1 MNIESIN
8 KYDKDNM
15 IEVIKELY
23 IHIEHSFDIILES
36 NLNPKNNVENILICG
51 MGGSAIGGDFVRT
64 VLKDDFKIPIFVNRD
79 YELPNWVSQN
89 TLIFICSYSGNTE
102 ETISCYNSTV
112 NNNIKPIVISSGGH
126 ILEDAK
132 KNNFDFVQLPKG
144 IQPRAAFG
152 YSASLLLLALVKIGI
167 VDKKYSDQLFNSIE
181 SIKNNSSKYSSIS
194 KGNDAL
200 ELSKIIYNK
209 FPIIYCTLNTEVVA
223 FRLRCQLAENSKI
236 LSSHFVLPE
245 QNHNEIEGFSNN
257 DISNFVILWLK
268 DKNDNERTIKR
279 IDITSKLLKNIKY
292 QFDYSEESDS
302 LIERLFNLIYLFD
315 WVSFYCAIYHKTN
328 PTPVNTI
335 LELKSLMSK

>member
-1 MNIESIN
+1 LNIESIN
-8 KYDKDNM
+8 KYDKDSM

-23 IHIEHSFDIILES
+23 VHIEHSFDIISES

-64 VLKDDFKIPIFVNRD
+64 VLKDDFKIPVLVNRD
-79 YELPNWVSQN
+79 YDLPNWVSQN

-167 VDKKYSDQLFNSIE
+167 IHKKYSDQLFNSIE
-181 SIKNNSSKYSSIS
+181 SIKNNSFKYSSIS

-257 DISNFVILWLK
+257 DISNFVILWIK
-268 DKNDNERTIKR
+268 DKNDNERIIKR

-335 LELKSLMSK
+335 LKLKSLMSK

>member
-8 KYDKDNM
+8 KYDKDSM

-79 YELPNWVSQN
+79 YDLPNWVSKN

>member
-23 IHIEHSFDIILES
+23 VHIEHSFDIISES
-36 NLNPKNNVENILICG
+36 NLNPRNNVDNILICG

-79 YELPNWVSQN
+79 YDLPNWVSQN
-89 TLIFICSYSGNTE
+89 TLIIICSYSGNTE
-102 ETISCYNSTV
+102 ETISCYNSTFD
-112 NNNIKPIVISSGGH
+112 NNIKPIVISSGGH

-132 KNNFDFVQLPKG
+132 KNNFDFVKLPKG

-152 YSASLLLLALVKIGI
+152 YSASLLLLTLVKIGI
-167 VDKKYSDQLFNSIE
+167 IDKKYSDQLFNSIE
-181 SIKNNSSKYSSIS
+181 SIKNNSSKYSSLS
-194 KGNDAL
+194 DRNDAL

-257 DISNFVILWLK
+257 DISNYIILWLK
-268 DKNDNERTIKR
+268 DRNDNERTIKR
-279 IDITSKLLKNIKY
+279 INITSKLLKKIKY
-292 QFDYSEESDS
+292 QFVYSEKSDS

-315 WVSFYCAIYHKTN
+315 WVSFYCAIHHRTN

>member
-23 IHIEHSFDIILES
+23 VHIEHSFDIISES
-36 NLNPKNNVENILICG
+36 NLNQRNNVENILICG

-79 YELPNWVSQN
+79 YDLPNWVSQN
-89 TLIFICSYSGNTE
+89 TLIIICSYSGNTE
-102 ETISCYNSTV
+102 ETISCYNSTFD
-112 NNNIKPIVISSGGH
+112 NNIKPIVISSGGH

-223 FRLRCQLAENSKI
+223 FRLRCQLAENAKI

-257 DISNFVILWLK
+257 DISNYIILWLK

-279 IDITSKLLKNIKY
+279 IDITSKLLKKIKY
-292 QFDYSEESDS
+292 QFVYSEKSDS

-315 WVSFYCAIYHKTN
+315 WVSFYCAIHHRTN

>member
-8 KYDKDNM
+8 KYDKDSM

-279 IDITSKLLKNIKY
+279 INITSKLLKNIKY

>member
-8 KYDKDNM
+8 KYDKDRM

-23 IHIEHSFDIILES
+23 VHIEHSFDIISES
-36 NLNPKNNVENILICG
+36 NLNPKNNVENIVICG

-64 VLKDDFKIPIFVNRD
+64 VLKDDFKIPVFVNRD
-79 YELPNWVSQN
+79 YDLPNWVSQN

-181 SIKNNSSKYSSIS
+181 SIKNNSFKYSSIS

-209 FPIIYCTLNTEVVA
+209 FPIIYCTSNTEVVA

>member
-23 IHIEHSFDIILES
+23 VHIEHSFDIISES
-36 NLNPKNNVENILICG
+36 NLNRRNNIDNILICG

-79 YELPNWVSQN
+79 YDLPNWVSQN
-89 TLIFICSYSGNTE
+89 TLIIICSYSGNTE
-102 ETISCYNSTV
+102 ETISCYNSTFD
-112 NNNIKPIVISSGGH
+112 NNIKPIVISSGGH

-132 KNNFDFVQLPKG
+132 KNNFDFVKLPKG

-152 YSASLLLLALVKIGI
+152 YSASLLLLTLVKIGI
-167 VDKKYSDQLFNSIE
+167 IDKKYSDQLFNSIE
-181 SIKNNSSKYSSIS
+181 SIKNNSSKYSSLLD
-194 KGNDAL
+194 GNDAL

-257 DISNFVILWLK
+257 DISNYIILWLK

-279 IDITSKLLKNIKY
+279 IDITSNLLKDIKY
-292 QFDYSEESDS
+292 QFVYSEKSDS

>member
-1 MNIESIN
+1 LNIESIN

>member
-315 WVSFYCAIYHKTN
+315 WVSFYCAIHHRTN